1 MAVLLDATARIVA
14 VGATGPYGSAQIAFM
29 RSAGSVVVAAAALGR
44 GGSQV
49 GGVMVY
55 DQVTQAVSASDAN
68 AAMVYTPA
76 AGVKQAIMDCADAGL
91 RLAVVAA
98 EFVPVHDAMYAVGYA
113 RERGL
118 CVVGPNTAG
127 ISSPGKAMLGAIAPN
142 FTMPGHVGVIGR
154 SGTLTMTIA
163 RLLTR
168 RGVGQSTIV
177 HIGGD
182 GVTGAN
188 ADEWLV
194 RFLDDPETKVIA
206 FVGEIGGTMEY
217 AMLEAIRSGS
227 KPVIAMIVGR
237 YAPTGKRMGHAGA
250 LIHGDRETASAK
262 MAALKRAGARLATA
276 PSELVELITGALP
289 PHLRPQHRAAGDAA

>member
-14 VGATGPYGSAQIAFM
+14 IGATGPYGSAQIAFM

-55 DQVTQAVSASDAN
+55 DQVTEAVTASDAN

-98 EFVPVHDAMYAVGYA
+98 EFVPVHDALYAVAYA

-118 CVVGPNTAG
+118 CIVGPNTAG

-142 FTMPGHVGVIGR
+142 FTMPGHVGLIGR

-163 RLLTR
+163 RLLTE

-188 ADEWLV
+188 PDEWLV
-194 RFLDDPETKVIA
+194 RFLDDPETKVVA
-206 FVGEIGGTMEY
+206 FVGEIGGTKEY
-217 AMLEAIRSGS
+217 AMLDAIRSAS

-237 YAPTGKRMGHAGA
+237 HAPSRRRMGHAGA
-250 LIHGDRETASAK
+250 LIGGDRETAAAK
-262 MAALKRAGARLATA
+262 MVALEKAGARMATTPSHLAQ
-276 PSELVELITGALP
+276 LITGALP
-289 PHLRPQHRAAGDAA
+289 PHLRPQGTAAGAAA